1 MVLEKLH
8 RTSLAPKTIGAPLF
22 QAMSEEAKADLLEG
36 TSGVDATNDTS
47 QSSQSFLEELVS
59 DSDEGGGV
67 QLGS

>member
-1 MVLEKLH
+1 
-8 RTSLAPKTIGAPLF
+8 
-22 QAMSEEAKADLLEG
+22 MSEEGNTGLLEG

-67 QLGS
+67 QLES